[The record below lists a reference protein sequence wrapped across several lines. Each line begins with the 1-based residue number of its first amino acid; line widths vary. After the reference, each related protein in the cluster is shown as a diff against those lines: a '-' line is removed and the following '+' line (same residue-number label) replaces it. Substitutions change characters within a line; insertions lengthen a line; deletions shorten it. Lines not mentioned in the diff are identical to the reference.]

1 MGISMHGP
9 LAAPFWLL
17 PRASLALELG
27 SLEPQCRAGPGLP
40 PLGSLPNNG
49 QGSRSHTP
57 IQWPRFSQ
65 DSLSD
70 PSPWAHPEATGRRDT
85 GPSGGRCRGQTCR
98 IKEKKQSFPRGGRQR
113 PSLLEADRNDQRT
126 RMVGRGCGK
135 EPQRRQAERQLGA
148 GAVGSDRPGLG
159 SLAGCPEPMILLGL
173 GPHLHNGQNVNSLL
187 GLCRGGLRSIYE
199 KA

>member
-70 PSPWAHPEATGRRDT
+70 PSPWAHPEATGRRGHRT
-85 GPSGGRCRGQTCR
+85 QWRML
-98 IKEKKQSFPRGGRQR
+98 PRTDMQ
-113 PSLLEADRNDQRT
+113 DQRE
-126 RMVGRGCGK
+126 K
-135 EPQRRQAERQLGA
+135 AELSQRREAEAKPA
-148 GAVGSDRPGLG
+148 GS
-159 SLAGCPEPMILLGL
+159 
-173 GPHLHNGQNVNSLL
+173 
-187 GLCRGGLRSIYE
+187 
-199 KA
+199 